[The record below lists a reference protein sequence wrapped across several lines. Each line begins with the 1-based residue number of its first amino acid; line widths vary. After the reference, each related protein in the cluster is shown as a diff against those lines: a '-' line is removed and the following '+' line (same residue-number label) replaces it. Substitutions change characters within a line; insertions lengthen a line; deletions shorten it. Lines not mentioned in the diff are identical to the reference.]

1 MVCQSVSGYGLR
13 EPGSLRVL
21 HVTVGVDT
29 GGAMAHLLTL
39 LPALRSNGCDAHLLS
54 MGAHRDLATAA
65 RDAGVPVRILEMTRA
80 RDPRVMPRLWTE
92 LVSENWD
99 VVHTHGMRAN
109 LPVRMLWPA
118 VKRRV
123 GDSCLFSTVHSDLS
137 LDYTDVIGSRVFPIV
152 DRVSL
157 GVVDCVLCV
166 SDDLRERLIARGYDP
181 SKMRVIRSGLPES
194 TDVRAH
200 SKVAGIGSGA
210 RTRASPSVAAQ
221 VWGGDVPSPEVYRV
235 GTVARL
241 VPVKDVDLLLEV
253 VELVVREIPAL
264 RVAVVGDGPES
275 DALRARSVALGLE
288 RVVTF
293 AGLVKPGAEAV
304 HEFDVYLLTSI
315 SEGVPMSVL
324 EAMVAGIPV
333 VATDVGGVC
342 EAVEDGVTGYLVA
355 RTQDR
360 GALTKELAAR
370 VVRLVRDPGLRDA
383 MGRRAIERVRS
394 SFGTDTAAAATIDAY
409 RSCLQASARKRN

>member
-1 MVCQSVSGYGLR
+1 
-13 EPGSLRVL
+13 
-21 HVTVGVDT
+21 
-29 GGAMAHLLTL
+29 MAHLLTL
-39 LPALRSNGCDAHLLS
+39 LPALRSKGCDAHLLS
-54 MGAHRDLATAA
+54 MGSHRELATAA

-80 RDPRVMPRLWTE
+80 RDPRVMPRLWKE
-92 LVSENWD
+92 LVSGNWD

-118 VKRRV
+118 VKRRL
-123 GDSCLFSTVHSDLS
+123 GHSCLFCTVHSDLA

-152 DRVSL
+152 DRVT
-157 GVVDCVLCV
+157 VRMVDCVLCV
-166 SDDLRERLIARGYDP
+166 SDDLRKRLVTRGYDP

-194 TDVRAH
+194 TYESANVRAP
-200 SKVAGIGSGA
+200 SEVPRSDSGSP
-210 RTRASPSVAAQ
+210 TRASPSVAAR
-221 VWGGDVPSPEVYRV
+221 VWGGAVPSPEVSRV

-241 VPVKDVDLLLEV
+241 VPVKDIDLFLEV
-253 VELVVREIPAL
+253 VESVVREIPSL

-304 HEFDVYLLTSI
+304 REFDVYLLTSI

-324 EAMVAGIPV
+324 EAMVAGTPV
-333 VATDVGGVC
+333 VATDVGGVS

-360 GALTKELAAR
+360 AALTTELAAR
-370 VVRLVRDPGLRDA
+370 VVRLVRDPGLRA
-383 MGRRAIERVRS
+383 TMGRRAIERVRN
-394 SFGTDTAAAATIDAY
+394 SFGTDTAAASTIEAY
-409 RSCLQASARKRN
+409 RSCLQASALTRN

>member
-1 MVCQSVSGYGLR
+1 MSWPRRQ
-13 EPGSLRVL
+13 
-21 HVTVGVDT
+21 
-29 GGAMAHLLTL
+29 
-39 LPALRSNGCDAHLLS
+39 
-54 MGAHRDLATAA
+54 
-65 RDAGVPVRILEMTRA
+65 RDAGVPVRILEMTQA
-80 RDPRVMPRLWTE
+80 RDPRVMPRLWKE
-92 LVSENWD
+92 LVSGNWD

-118 VKRRV
+118 VKRRL
-123 GDSCLFSTVHSDLS
+123 GHSCLFSTVHSDLA
-137 LDYTDVIGSRVFPIV
+137 LDYTDVIGSRVFPII
-152 DRVSL
+152 DRATM
-157 GVVDCVLCV
+157 GMVDCVLCV
-166 SDDLRERLIARGYDP
+166 SDDLRKRLIARGYDP

-194 TDVRAH
+194 TYESADEPTYVRAP
-200 SKVAGIGSGA
+200 SEVAGTGSGSP
-210 RTRASPSVAAQ
+210 TRASPSVAAR
-221 VWGGDVPSPEVYRV
+221 VWGGAVPAPGVNRV

-241 VPVKDVDLLLEV
+241 VPVKDIDLLLEV
-253 VELVVREIPAL
+253 VESVVREIPSL

-304 HEFDVYLLTSI
+304 REFDVYLLTSI

-333 VATDVGGVC
+333 VATDVGGVS
-342 EAVEDGVTGYLVA
+342 EAVEDGTTGYLVA

-370 VVRLVRDPGLRDA
+370 VVRLVRDPGLRA
-383 MGRRAIERVRS
+383 TMGRRAIERVRN
-394 SFGTDTAAAATIDAY
+394 SFGTDTAAASTIDAY
-409 RSCLQASARKRN
+409 RSCLQASARTRN